1 MRKNTTRTISVD
13 ATVPTKGHRFSKRR
27 VLVALFAA
35 SLFVGLLPASASARG
50 TGGDLRISTVKAP
63 VAPDGTTAG
72 AALDFVVSFKS
83 PNPEVDGVGM
93 KLGGTIT
100 IELDAAFDLTDD
112 QGPSVGPPAIIL
124 QGWPQSPRVV
134 PTFPYETVVAGN
146 TITLTMTDDWAVG
159 PPYGP
164 GPKAV
169 HLALLFST
177 NPEVAGRYSIDVA
190 ITPDPGGS
198 TMEGHGHINIIPNV
212 RPSVNVVSLFSGPPG
227 PPPPFFNPLY
237 QDVSLGDPG
246 VQVGMYLW
254 ERGGGPASGTDL
266 QMINAD
272 RGRLVQD
279 GRTVGQV
286 WIKSPRGATDHTLVV
301 STTPSPFEGPAFV
314 TGQPTWVLV
323 TQFTP
328 DPAVPGDYT
337 VTFGMNGGNT
347 QTMHYHVSG

>member
-1 MRKNTTRTISVD
+1 MRRILIAMFSV
-13 ATVPTKGHRFSKRR
+13 AL
-27 VLVALFAA
+27 LVAA
-35 SLFVGLLPASASARG
+35 LPVVASAHSVAD
-50 TGGDLRISTVKAP
+50 DLDLSFVKAP
-63 VAPDGTTAG
+63 VARDGTTAG
-72 AALDFVVSFKS
+72 APLDFLVSFADPDPS
-83 PNPEVDGVGM
+83 VDGVGM
-93 KLGGTIT
+93 TAGGTIT
-100 IELDAAFDLTDD
+100 LVLDPAFDLTGNHVDT
-112 QGPSVGPPAIIL
+112 PLPPGPPPVVIVL
-124 QGWPQSPRVV
+124 QGWPQSPRV
-134 PTFPYETVVAGN
+134 TFPYTTDIDATTN
-146 TITLTMTDDWAVG
+146 TITLELVDDWAVG
-159 PPYGP
+159 DFGP

-169 HLALLFST
+169 HLALLLST

-190 ITPDPGGS
+190 ITPDPGGP

-237 QDVSLGDPG
+237 QEVSLGDAG

-254 ERGGGPASGTDL
+254 EHGGGPASGTDL

-272 RGRLVQD
+272 RGMLVQD
-279 GRTVGQV
+279 GRSVGQV
-286 WIKSPRGATDHTLVV
+286 WINSPRGATDHTLVV